1 MATFQAQ
8 VQSLSGLTISSSG
21 TNPTEAELTQFLK
34 DGVIDVTNRVTILRP
49 QDIENFQRE
58 SATIDSNSGL
68 DVGGAKI
75 ISVIREA
82 GADGSSDGS
91 TAWELCQKIPASMQ
105 SRVVDINSLHYASQY
120 HPKYLIDDNGKVNV
134 YPVASANN
142 GYKVFFVNN
151 VPTDATNETSLVYSD
166 SDIKWFPND
175 KVHLVVLYASI
186 KSLQSAMS
194 SLHGNSGISAAI
206 ALIKTAVDQAATAA
220 DKFLSATGS
229 VFGDEDTFDTAASQ
243 LTRVK
248 DALNN
253 AEKIIDDGANSPT
266 GNASGDAATYLYTEE
281 DTELV
286 QGALGI
292 AAAEINRAQAHL
304 AEWTGI
310 GGMRVK
316 EIQSALQEAEGYAKE
331 VQIRMADLAQEY
343 QWYNARYMALKAEYD
358 QSFAIMAPPQQQAQP
373 QRRAR
378 A

>member
-1 MATFQAQ
+1 MNLQY
-8 VQSLSGLTISSSG
+8 
-21 TNPTEAELTQFLK
+21 
-34 DGVIDVTNRVTILRP
+34 RVT
-49 QDIENFQRE
+49 DTE
-58 SATIDSNSGL
+58 
-68 DVGGAKI
+68 
-75 ISVIREA
+75 
-82 GADGSSDGS
+82 
-91 TAWELCQKIPASMQ
+91 
-105 SRVVDINSLHYASQY
+105 SLHYAS
-120 HPKYLIDDNGKVNV
+120 KYNPVYMISQNRNVHV
-134 YPVASANN
+134 YPEPSSDGNDTFKVLYVNYSPEESDGSALDHAST
-142 GYKVFFVNN
+142 G
-151 VPTDATNETSLVYSD
+151 
-166 SDIKWFPND
+166 IKWFPED
-175 KVHLVVLYASI
+175 KVYLVILYASI

-292 AAAEINRAQAHL
+292 AATEIKRAQAHL

-310 GGMRVK
+310 GGMRV
-316 EIQSALQEAEGYAKE
+316 QE
-331 VQIRMADLAQEY
+331 VQAALSEAGGYTQEVKTRMADLAQEY

>member
-1 MATFQAQ
+1 MATFEVQ
-8 VQSLSGLTISSSG
+8 VEGITGLSLDGSSS
-21 TNPTEAELTQFLK
+21 PTQDELTQFLK
-34 DGVIDVTNRVTILRP
+34 DGVIDVTSRVTRLRP
-49 QDIENFQRE
+49 QDIEDFTRA
-58 SATIDSNSGL
+58 SAEQTSNASL
-68 DVGGAKI
+68 DINGAQI
-75 ISVIREA
+75 ISVVRE
-82 GADGSSDGS
+82 DGVTSNNWRPCRKVSLSQQYLVTDVS
-91 TAWELCQKIPASMQ
+91 
-105 SRVVDINSLHYASQY
+105 SLHFSSKFNPAYM
-120 HPKYLIDDNGKVNV
+120 IGDDSKISVFPSPGSDPNAFKV
-134 YPVASANN
+134 Y
-142 GYKVFFVNN
+142 YVNN
-151 VPTDATNETSLVYSD
+151 VPVDKSGAALLYTH
-166 SDIKWFPND
+166 SDIGYFADD
-175 KVHLVVLYASI
+175 KVYLVVLYASI

-292 AAAEINRAQAHL
+292 AATEINRAQVHL

-343 QWYNARYMALKAEYD
+343 QWYNARYEALKTEYD
-358 QSFAIMAPPQQQAQP
+358 QAFAIMAPPQQQAQP